1 MKKKLPEDNVIN
13 KSEDIVDNKKENEYA
28 DIINLPYRKSRTRK
42 RMSNHDRAA
51 QFAPFAALNG
61 YYDSIKTAT
70 DNNASSDTPVIIS
83 EEDNML
89 Y

>member
-13 KSEDIVDNKKENEYA
+13 KSEDIVNNKNKYA
-28 DIINLPYRKSRTRK
+28 DIIDIPYHKSKTRK

-51 QFAPFAALNG
+51 QFTPFAALNG